1 MTLNYSKSD
10 RKEIC
15 SVSLVN
21 SLLQAYF
28 NQCNKQNTLE
38 IKINLKT
45 FSCKMQQ
52 KNILSII
59 ASSTPFLF
67 SGLRELCGIINFSK
81 YAKFS
86 EKLTF
91 FIS

>member
-15 SVSLVN
+15 SVLLVN

-52 KNILSII
+52 KNILC
-59 ASSTPFLF
+59 LLVH
-67 SGLRELCGIINFSK
+67 LRHLSYSQVCVNYVGSLTLVRMQNFPK
-81 YAKFS
+81 N
-86 EKLTF
+86 
-91 FIS
+91 

>member
-1 MTLNYSKSD
+1 MTLYCLKSD

-15 SVSLVN
+15 SVLLVN

-28 NQCNKQNTLE
+28 NQCNKQDTTE

-52 KNILSII
+52 KKYIVSII

-67 SGLRELCGIINFSK
+67 SGLRELCGIINSVYMQNFPK
-81 YAKFS
+81 N
-86 EKLTF
+86 
-91 FIS
+91 